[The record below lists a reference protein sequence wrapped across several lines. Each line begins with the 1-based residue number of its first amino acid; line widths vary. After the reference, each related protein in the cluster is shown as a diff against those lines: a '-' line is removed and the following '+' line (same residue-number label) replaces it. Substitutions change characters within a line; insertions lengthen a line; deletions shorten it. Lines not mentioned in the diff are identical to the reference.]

1 MNKDFEKE
9 YKELAEIEA
18 PDLWDRIEAGITK
31 KEITEKEITEKSMPE
46 TKKKITVRSFVKRY
60 SLLAAALFC
69 AVIIIPAL
77 NLMRNSATKGMS
89 SGSATD
95 MNYSAAAADTCT
107 AEEEYAEAE
116 TTEEAAAE
124 AEEPV
129 ETSEGKFIADAGEE
143 APMESAPS
151 TDIALDD
158 SASITDESDSLEETK
173 MQKEEAAGGIQQEA
187 ESSRESEKQE
197 LFNIVIKVTEAKDRF
212 DEDSTLDELGTLYTA
227 VVEKDPSG
235 TLTEGEQIEIF
246 IPVYSSYGL
255 AKDEIVELDLVFD
268 ENADYFSIAGYH
280 G

>member
-9 YKELAEIEA
+9 YKELAKIEA
-18 PDLWDRIEAGITK
+18 PDLWDRIEAGIT
-31 KEITEKEITEKSMPE
+31 EKEIIEKSMPE
-46 TKKKITVRSFVKRY
+46 AKKKITVRSFVKRY

-95 MNYSAAAADTCT
+95 MNYSAAAAADTCT
-107 AEEEYAEAE
+107 AEEEYEVEE
-116 TTEEAAAE
+116 TAEEAAAE

-129 ETSEGKFIADAGEE
+129 DASEGEFKADAGEE
-143 APMESAPS
+143 APMEGYASKD
-151 TDIALDD
+151 TALDD
-158 SASITDESDSLEETK
+158 SASITDESVSLEETK
-173 MQKEEAAGGIQQEA
+173 KQKEEAAGGIQQEA

-268 ENADYFSIAGYH
+268 ENADYFSIAH
-280 G
+280 